1 MYTKKLL
8 LLCESLAYG
17 PSAIWCHLKP
27 ILDALPD
34 KVQTVHFLSDG
45 SATQYKNKTMF
56 YILATKLKLMFPKLK
71 KYTWNYL
78 ESGHGKGAADGV
90 GAVCKRTADRY
101 VGQGHDIADFNTLF
115 DVIKENCP
123 NITIFKIFERDIKE
137 FEQNIDPAKAKQF
150 VGTMKVHQ
158 VSIFVAIVRLG
169 VLICFSGCREY

>member
-1 MYTKKLL
+1 M
-8 LLCESLAYG
+8 
-17 PSAIWCHLKP
+17 
-27 ILDALPD
+27 
-34 KVQTVHFLSDG
+34 
-45 SATQYKNKTMF
+45 
-56 YILATKLKLMFPKLK
+56 
-71 KYTWNYL
+71 
-78 ESGHGKGAADGV
+78 
-90 GAVCKRTADRY
+90 
-101 VGQGHDIADFNTLF
+101 GQGHDIADFNTLF